1 VIAGDQVTLSLA
13 GLGIPRLERV
23 IWRVAQRD
31 YPQPPQDDVFNP
43 LSCLHFSTGCRAQ
56 FLSRLSWLSHKS
68 VLDIAGMQRSSWQ
81 RLLDG
86 GSISHLFSWLTLT
99 PEQIAQAQGIST
111 VRARQIWHR
120 FNLTRQQPLRR
131 WISALG
137 LPLPRT
143 ALQALPDTQWSQLLA
158 RSADSWQQLP
168 GIGNVLA
175 LRLVTMLQD
184 ARLQSLIHFLQ
195 QQNIP
200 AQPSVLGVGVVENRQ
215 TEAEAQRQ
223 QAGEEAEQ

>member
-1 VIAGDQVTLSLA
+1 MTSSMDPSHYISEVYD
-13 GLGIPRLERV
+13 PR
-23 IWRVAQRD
+23 
-31 YPQPPQDDVFNP
+31 
-43 LSCLHFSTGCRAQ
+43 
-56 FLSRLSWLSHKS
+56 K
-68 VLDIAGMQRSSWQ
+68 
-81 RLLDG
+81 
-86 GSISHLFSWLTLT
+86 
-99 PEQIAQAQGIST
+99 
-111 VRARQIWHR
+111 
-120 FNLTRQQPLRR
+120 LRR

-175 LRLVTMLQD
+175 QRLVTMLQD

-200 AQPSVLGVGVVENRQ
+200 AQPSVLRPGFLASARGSRESKASAHCRLPCAA
-215 TEAEAQRQ
+215 THCRPALS
-223 QAGEEAEQ
+223 QASSPRRWCLPTFPTLLLLLPVLELHFTRPCKPAKIEC

>member
-1 VIAGDQVTLSLA
+1 
-13 GLGIPRLERV
+13 
-23 IWRVAQRD
+23 
-31 YPQPPQDDVFNP
+31 
-43 LSCLHFSTGCRAQ
+43 
-56 FLSRLSWLSHKS
+56 
-68 VLDIAGMQRSSWQ
+68 MQRSSWQ

-168 GIGNVLA
+168 GIGSVLA
-175 LRLVTMLQD
+175 QRLVTMLQD